1 METWE
6 HLALNLER
14 RYYGTMDEPY
24 SDWVVTLP
32 NGQDVQG
39 MQNILNGL
47 SAQGYET
54 VSIIPTSWGK
64 TDVKT
69 MLGIFKRKTR

>member
-1 METWE
+1 
-6 HLALNLER
+6 
-14 RYYGTMDEPY
+14 
-24 SDWVVTLP
+24 VVTLP